1 MSAFTHRIEQARRF
15 QARLQELFRKSLGL
29 VAEDDGPPVELVV
42 LESEISDYH
51 REQEIEMPAAPP
63 TPEAFGG
70 ILNLGALGRLTFWM
84 QAVTELGSVR
94 VGFSREVTI
103 RELAA
108 ESSAPSVDLM
118 THGWIPLAELMN
130 LLRTKAFQPDFAAA
144 PITPGP
150 FADAD
155 GLLKA
160 LALAIVGRL
169 ADPLALGINARYWN
183 RARIFNPDRILD
195 LTFSALEWN
204 ELFPENPVRV
214 IFGGVEEALQHPEL
228 RTGARGV
235 TFPEHPTLRPPWRL
249 MHRFSDGTWHEES
262 LGSSAAGAWEAF
274 LDGMI
279 ELANR
284 YATAQRDEIDKGL
297 MMRHVE
303 EYRPGDTFHV
313 ATGLP
318 TSWLGDYR
326 IMEDAPDL
334 AVVGRNGLAERP
346 SREGVK
352 AREIWFRRFES
363 VIAGALPDPVRT
375 LRFDLRKGKPKTPHR
390 TFIARLKST
399 DGLDLPVCG
408 ECGRPCNRVAHL
420 SFRHHSL
427 PFRFPGSSLVL
438 FTCDES
444 CGAHSCDDRHWHK
457 RWVLRSEIPQ
467 VIPPLLAAAG
477 DVVAGPPVWVTEYD
491 SELVDKQAFNRE
503 SPQWA
508 AYEDDWEKAYFTF
521 ATPATKVGGA
531 PSWVQD
537 ACHWRDRAGNP
548 MIFIAQIDDELI
560 EIGDSGRAYV
570 FYSPA
575 TEEIGVVTQCF

>member
-1 MSAFTHRIEQARRF
+1 MSPFTHRIDQARHF
-15 QARLQELFRKSLGL
+15 NARLLELFRNSLATGA
-29 VAEDDGPPVELVV
+29 AEGGPLAELEAF
-42 LESEISDYH
+42 ESEISACH
-51 REQEIEMPAAPP
+51 RELGLEMPAAPP
-63 TPEAFGG
+63 TPEVFGG
-70 ILNLGALGRLTFWM
+70 ILSLDAMRRLTFWM
-84 QAVTELGSVR
+84 QVVNALGTVR
-94 VGFSREVTI
+94 AEISGEARI

-108 ESSAPSVDLM
+108 GSFAPAVALM
-118 THGWIPLAELMN
+118 THGWIPRDELIN
-130 LLRTKAFQPDFAAA
+130 LLQSKAFQPDFAAA

-155 GLLKA
+155 GLLMV
-160 LALAIVGRL
+160 LAMAIVGKL
-169 ADPLALGINARYWN
+169 ADPLAFGIDAPYWN
-183 RARIFNPDRILD
+183 RARAFNPDRILD
-195 LTFSALEWN
+195 LTFCALEWS
-204 ELFPENPVRV
+204 ELTPENPVRI

-228 RTGARGV
+228 RAEASGV

-249 MHRFSDGTWHEES
+249 MRRFSDGTWHEES
-262 LGSSAAGAWEAF
+262 MGSSAAGAWEAF

-279 ELANR
+279 ELANHWP
-284 YATAQRDEIDKGL
+284 AQLDRIDKAI
-297 MMRHVE
+297 MMRHVAD
-303 EYRPGDTFHV
+303 YRPGDTYHV

-318 TSWLGDYR
+318 ISWLGDYR
-326 IMEDAPDL
+326 IMEDSPDL

-375 LRFDLRKGKPKTPHR
+375 LRFDLRKGQPKTPHR
-390 TFIARLKST
+390 TFIAQLTST

-420 SFRHHSL
+420 SFRHHAL
-427 PFRFPGSSLVL
+427 PFRLPGSSLVL

-477 DVVAGPPVWVTEYD
+477 DIVAGPPVWVTEYD
-491 SELVDKQAFNRE
+491 SERVDKQAFNRD

-531 PSWVQD
+531 PSWVQG
-537 ACHWRDRAGNP
+537 ACHWRDRDGNP
-548 MIFIAQIDDELI
+548 MTFIAQIDDALI

-570 FYSPA
+570 FYSP
-575 TEEIGVVTQCF
+575 TTDEIAVVTQCF